1 MKKIITY
8 KEKILLEQRDGV
20 DGWSKAPRGKTADY
34 TDGDG
39 TKWEVKKVLGIYLR
53 KKKSSAPT
61 TTEPADCKRGDGW
74 STTTNTSD
82 YTDYDGTKYKVKKCA
97 DNKFYKKKE
106 SATPPPS
113 TSLPAWV
120 SDKGKCIEKH
130 VDGLKPYDSVNAK
143 PEQIVGDWG
152 GDIEV
157 YFESNNRF
165 VYYDKKDNKDLVGT
179 WKCNGD
185 ILILYIVEINKEWR
199 SDSTDGE
206 WKERVVVTTPVD
218 CKPFTNKK
226 EADEFRLWVNTN
238 YPEIAADIPGLPA
251 TMTDKKLSR
260 RGKCTSTHIRTAA
273 KHKINDVQ
281 LIDLFRKKEVVT
293 QEKNPHEERNK
304 WMEKNKS
311 RFDGGE
317 IKTFISKDFELKV
330 YQKIKDGNGFRYFPP
345 NDKGE
350 LFYRKYDV
358 SFRTPLGQ
366 GQYKLE
372 EEPTNE
378 SIKRWLDIMNKTG
391 RVSINEQIDVPG
403 TYTSYEKKGESP
415 IIKKED
421 DPIKKKD
428 ADTLLDSKK
437 KAYKDALVSKYGFSL
452 DADPIEVR
460 QDKWDVIDLNS
471 HPIYK
476 NTSLFTEP
484 GKDFLYL
491 QKGEVTIDKPQQ
503 TKIID
508 AYKAKGYV
516 AVPCDTT
523 QTNDFLTIIVKLHE
537 KHPSI
542 FKIPY
547 CMVVKESFADA
558 ETLDDFNK
566 FLDEKNTELRNSQ
579 MTDKTT
585 CRQLINMYKNA
596 SDKKFAV
603 DDEAAGLELAKQ
615 YITRCNTQHKFHFG
629 TNKNLEYILNSRK
642 KRVGM
647 YGFRD

>member
-8 KEKILLEQRDGV
+8 KEKILLEQQDGIA
-20 DGWSKAPRGKTADY
+20 GWSKAPRGKTADY

-39 TKWEVKKVLGIYLR
+39 TKWEVKKVAGIYLR
-53 KKKSSAPT
+53 KKKSSP
-61 TTEPADCKRGDGW
+61 PPPPP
-74 STTTNTSD
+74 
-82 YTDYDGTKYKVKKCA
+82 
-97 DNKFYKKKE
+97 
-106 SATPPPS
+106 PPPS

-120 SDKGKCIEKH
+120 DEKGKCIKKEFCKNAFTADEDCSALMYPGP
-130 VDGLKPYDSVNAK
+130 DGPDQIYATWDSAIGS
-143 PEQIVGDWG
+143 EA
-152 GDIEV
+152 
-157 YFESNNRF
+157 YFEPDHRF
-165 VYYDKKDNKDLVGT
+165 FYWTGSKSFEGT
-179 WKCNGD
+179 WKCDGS
-185 ILILYIVEINKEWR
+185 ILICYIKENNMEWR
-199 SDSTDGE
+199 SDVGGE
-206 WKERVVVTTPVD
+206 FKKKVVVTTPVD

-226 EADEFRLWVNTN
+226 EADEFRLWVNKN
-238 YPEIAADIPGLPA
+238 YPEIAADIPGLPV